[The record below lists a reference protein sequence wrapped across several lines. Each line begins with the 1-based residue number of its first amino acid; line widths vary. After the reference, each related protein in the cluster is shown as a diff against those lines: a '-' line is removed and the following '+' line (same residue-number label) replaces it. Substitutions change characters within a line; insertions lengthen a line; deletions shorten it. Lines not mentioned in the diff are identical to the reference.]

1 MNLIS
6 QVHKCS
12 KYEVMSALRLVLC
25 PTLASSSIKA
35 CLRAGAMYNISSDQS
50 RQTKSSRSGVF
61 LDIGKVHQWMCTV
74 RIGKF
79 IQEYAAVY
87 LTAGL
92 ENILEE
98 VLALCLDSG
107 PEVNTALLETVV
119 AASPELWGIFQPYA
133 HLSSCRTS
141 KGNLTV
147 PKCLNMGASD
157 TVRLTAQVKS
167 LEKSLTQVLL
177 TTCVGSKEE
186 LEALLLAAGQF
197 YNKYYQPTGSS
208 GVIVKVSPWSRDTLH
223 VLYHFMRCSQLENQ
237 GVQGESGSP
246 IQELVYERP
255 YMVLPPLVEWLRV
268 STVFAESRF
277 SISVE
282 KDDVFQAARI
292 LLPGADFPPRG
303 QAFNSQYSSVPT
315 PGLDELEFVATVKRN
330 TAFQMLLSG
339 RKDVVPHALQLLP
352 STKVNTSNQAGLTP
366 LMLACMREDVG
377 VVRMLLETGASIDWR
392 NPGPER
398 SGCIEASPEQQHWA
412 ALHYATM
419 TGNYD
424 VVRLLL
430 EKGASVEGNIDLEL
444 DILTETPLQL
454 AAASGRV
461 EIVELLLSF
470 GSSPFLSTLKVDT
483 MSFGSSAQKGCYCAL
498 STAASH
504 GQRKALHKLVTH
516 PTTLTSQNSGREV
529 CISSPAHSPSP
540 LLTPP
545 CLLLISTCPNLHP
558 PTNLNLSTPLPVHN
572 STCQH
577 LNQALPQ
584 TVHTL
589 ILPPLHTTMPPPFT
603 LPKLKPS
610 TPNTNLISNF
620 LHIYVSTIP
629 PHSLPAS

>member
-1 MNLIS
+1 
-6 QVHKCS
+6 
-12 KYEVMSALRLVLC
+12 
-25 PTLASSSIKA
+25 
-35 CLRAGAMYNISSDQS
+35 
-50 RQTKSSRSGVF
+50 
-61 LDIGKVHQWMCTV
+61 
-74 RIGKF
+74 
-79 IQEYAAVY
+79 
-87 LTAGL
+87 
-92 ENILEE
+92 
-98 VLALCLDSG
+98 
-107 PEVNTALLETVV
+107 
-119 AASPELWGIFQPYA
+119 
-133 HLSSCRTS
+133 
-141 KGNLTV
+141 
-147 PKCLNMGASD
+147 
-157 TVRLTAQVKS
+157 
-167 LEKSLTQVLL
+167 
-177 TTCVGSKEE
+177 
-186 LEALLLAAGQF
+186 
-197 YNKYYQPTGSS
+197 
-208 GVIVKVSPWSRDTLH
+208 
-223 VLYHFMRCSQLENQ
+223 MRCSQLENQ

-277 SISVE
+277 SMTVE

-366 LMLACMREDVG
+366 LMLACIREDVG

-444 DILTETPLQL
+444 DILTETPIQL
-454 AAASGRV
+454 AAASGRG
-461 EIVELLLSF
+461 ELVELLLSF

-529 CISSPAHSPSP
+529 LSLEEILAEGVPGQEKKEGRHTAPNKGNLYSRFTKSNVKKLQEAMYHSTENGNIEITLDLRNFGVPWTLHSWIRT
-540 LLTPP
+540 LLTAQQGGLSNILDE
-545 CLLLISTCPNLHP
+545 LLQDFSKEWTEDNSTYFTDEC
-558 PTNLNLSTPLPVHN
+558 LPVLFSIFRTN
-572 STCQH
+572 KSEGT
-577 LNQALPQ
+577 
-584 TVHTL
+584 TL
-589 ILPPLHTTMPPPFT
+589 
-603 LPKLKPS
+603 
-610 TPNTNLISNF
+610 F
-620 LHIYVSTIP
+620 LADVLSACYG
-629 PHSLPAS
+629 

>member
-1 MNLIS
+1 MSNSLCILHNSTHRSVLNTLCQVQQLPWSPEDLVKVVQQGSVRDSASKVSLEVIPRLSYYLQRVLVRLAREAQRLS
-6 QVHKCS
+6 QKVHKCS

-25 PTLASSSIKA
+25 PSLATSSTKA
-35 CLRAGAMYNISSDQS
+35 CLRAGAMYNLSSDQS
-50 RQTKSSRSGVF
+50 RQTKSSRAGVF
-61 LDIGKVHQWMCTV
+61 LDIGRVHQWMGTV

-98 VLALCLDSG
+98 VVSLCLASA
-107 PEVNTALLETVV
+107 PEVTTAVLEQVV
-119 AASPELWGIFQPYA
+119 ASSPQLWGIFQPYA
-133 HLSSCRTS
+133 HLSSCRTA
-141 KGNLTV
+141 KGNLLV
-147 PKCLNMGASD
+147 PKCLNVAAMD
-157 TVRLTAQVKS
+157 TVRLTATVKS

-186 LEALLLAAGQF
+186 LEALVVAAGQF
-197 YNKYYQPTGSS
+197 YAKYYQPTGAS
-208 GVIVKVSPWSRDTLH
+208 GATTKLSPWSRDTLH

-237 GVQGESGSP
+237 GCGGANESNTP

-255 YMVLPPLVEWLRV
+255 YMVLPPLVEWIRV

-277 SISVE
+277 SVTVE

-303 QAFNSQYSSVPT
+303 QAFNSAYNMVPG
-315 PGLDELEFVATVKRN
+315 PGVDELEFVTTVKRN

-339 RKDVVPHALQLLP
+339 RKDMVPHALQLLG
-352 STKVNTSNQAGLTP
+352 SAKVNTPNQAGLTP
-366 LMLACMREDVG
+366 LMLVCLREDVG
-377 VVRMLLETGASIDWR
+377 VVRLLLETGAGIDWR
-392 NPGPER
+392 NPGPVQ
-398 SGCIEASPEQQHWA
+398 GCAEASPEHQHWT

-430 EKGASVEGNIDLEL
+430 EKGASVEGNVEVDL

-454 AAASGRV
+454 AAAAGRV
-461 EIVELLLSF
+461 EMVELLLSF
-470 GSSPFLSTLKVDT
+470 GASPFLSTLKVDT

-529 CISSPAHSPSP
+529 STAAG
-540 LLTPP
+540 LLTAPAYYTPP
-545 CLLLISTCPNLHP
+545 HT
-558 PTNLNLSTPLPVHN
+558 
-572 STCQH
+572 
-577 LNQALPQ
+577 
-584 TVHTL
+584 TVHQ
-589 ILPPLHTTMPPPFT
+589 
-603 LPKLKPS
+603 S
-610 TPNTNLISNF
+610 
-620 LHIYVSTIP
+620 
-629 PHSLPAS
+629 